1 MNQHQVYVH
10 EILLKM
16 IKSLPSSHLIPLSFQ
31 DWSLEELCAVCG
43 IMNIPYVVVVQP
55 HLLRDKGSV
64 RLRRIQFDSHM
75 PGSSS
80 SSAEKFVDL
89 NNLAATILAG
99 SSDDTDHPFEQNDDA
114 NAFDSAAGSGQ
125 RPGKSSMVECI
136 YVEADHVWGSEK
148 QITKSEE
155 KQITKSEHKNILKAL
170 KYISQRSEAYLE
182 SMVDSSSSQGPVVV
196 AAELPF
202 WVLREFGSTL
212 MRNGES
218 TATRAS
224 IETTEK
230 YPKHKRVLKTLSIAI
245 DATMKKYGYWDNKGS
260 PQRDLFTLFLYS
272 KMDDR
277 FDMISLGDEHSNREG
292 NDVTGRRKNDRKKG

>member
-1 MNQHQVYVH
+1 
-10 EILLKM
+10 
-16 IKSLPSSHLIPLSFQ
+16 
-31 DWSLEELCAVCG
+31 
-43 IMNIPYVVVVQP
+43 
-55 HLLRDKGSV
+55 
-64 RLRRIQFDSHM
+64 
-75 PGSSS
+75 
-80 SSAEKFVDL
+80 
-89 NNLAATILAG
+89 
-99 SSDDTDHPFEQNDDA
+99 
-114 NAFDSAAGSGQ
+114 
-125 RPGKSSMVECI
+125 MVECI

-292 NDVTGRRKNDRKKG
+292 NDLTGRRKNDRKKG